1 MDLVAFNEH
10 EKAAE
15 SQRFKR
21 RWVQSTQISHIIGKN
36 ARLSEAITSSI
47 NNTRSTFHEIFATLR
62 QSNSHTVNEL
72 LEGIRLDCENGV
84 NSFSGGLIGG
94 DIICNSNA
102 CGDKYR
108 RIDGVC
114 NNLDDKHFGAT
125 GIAMRRLDET
135 PAYDDGKLGKFF
147 SGFNPLILGFFAP
160 RQSPVG
166 PRTISNDLHSKTN
179 GPNDGSSPSP
189 TETMKRVTHMTMQ
202 FGQFLDHD
210 ITLTPQEG
218 QKTS

>member
-1 MDLVAFNEH
+1 MAFNEH

-15 SQRFKR
+15 SQRFKK

-36 ARLSEAITSSI
+36 ARLSETITSSI
-47 NNTRSTFHEIFATLR
+47 NNTRSTFKGNELIATLR

-94 DIICNSNA
+94 DVICNSNA

-114 NNLDDKHFGAT
+114 NNLNNKHFGAT

-135 PAYDDGKLGKFF
+135 PAYDDGKLGE
-147 SGFNPLILGFFAP
+147 ILFWFLSSYL
-160 RQSPVG
+160 R
-166 PRTISNDLHSKTN
+166 IFCSKTI
-179 GPNDGSSPSP
+179 PSW
-189 TETMKRVTHMTMQ
+189 TKNHQ
-202 FGQFLDHD
+202 
-210 ITLTPQEG
+210 
-218 QKTS
+218 